1 MRFSVDAVR
10 TLNRLIADASTEAD
24 RGNAAFPVA
33 CGRTRIQIGQ
43 LIFGTQGNERQKGI
57 IVLGLFVSGG
67 RNAERGMIAL
77 RVQDPT
83 ARHEEASN
91 DDTVLRLSGRPVS
104 S

>member
-1 MRFSVDAVR
+1 MTKVGWEVKHGLFR
-10 TLNRLIADASTEAD
+10 RLHDS
-24 RGNAAFPVA
+24 N
-33 CGRTRIQIGQ
+33 GQ
-43 LIFGTQGNERQKGI
+43 LIFGSQENERQKGI

-83 ARHEEASN
+83 ARHEEGIN
-91 DDTVLRLSGRPVS
+91 DNTVLRLSGRPVS